1 MKPYAL
7 MLCLLAALI
16 FAAGCKFFQKEEA
29 PPEPEEKPVVEEK
42 EEAEEEEAEEKEA
55 EKEEAEEEGPETLVS
70 KEDIEKAA
78 KIYNMLHDE
87 ELKDKAKE
95 QKFAEFL
102 EDFEWDLENYE
113 AIVYDIGRDPA
124 STVIYKELQE
134 ADE

>member
-16 FAAGCKFFQKEEA
+16 FAAGCKLFQKEEA
-29 PPEPEEKPVVEEK
+29 PPPEEETPVVEEET
-42 EEAEEEEAEEKEA
+42 EEAEEETEEAEEEA
-55 EKEEAEEEGPETLVS
+55 EEEEEGPETLVS

-95 QKFAEFL
+95 EKFAAFL
-102 EDFEWDLENYE
+102 EEFEWDLETYE
-113 AIVYDIGRDPA
+113 QMVYDIGRDPA
-124 STVIYKELQE
+124 STEIYKELQE
-134 ADE
+134 TEE

>member
-29 PPEPEEKPVVEEK
+29 PPEPEETPVVEEEK
-42 EEAEEEEAEEKEA
+42 ATEEKETEEAEEEEAE
-55 EKEEAEEEGPETLVS
+55 EEEGPETLVS
-70 KEDIEKAA
+70 KEDIEKAG

-87 ELKDKAKE
+87 ELKNKAKE
-95 QKFAEFL
+95 EKFAAFL
-102 EDFEWDLENYE
+102 EEFDWDLEKYE
-113 AIVYDIGRDPA
+113 QMVYDIGRDPA

-134 ADE
+134 AEK

>member
-7 MLCLLAALI
+7 MLSLLAALI

-29 PPEPEEKPVVEEK
+29 PPPEEETPVVEEETEEETK
-42 EEAEEEEAEEKEA
+42 ETEEAAE
-55 EKEEAEEEGPETLVS
+55 EEAEEEGPETLVS

-95 QKFAEFL
+95 EKFAAFL
-102 EDFEWDLENYE
+102 EEFEWDLETYE
-113 AIVYDIGRDPA
+113 QMVYDIGRDPA
-124 STVIYKELQE
+124 STEIYKELQE
-134 ADE
+134 TEE